1 MSGEVMILLGND
13 VVTVGYDFV
22 CGLEVAEDLDRL
34 VSPPLNDWMM
44 LDHHDSADDTLLSPH
59 STPRGRHRVIA
70 NHQGRLS
77 PGSSS
82 SLALATPRLTVE
94 TASEGLVSRESHHHG
109 VRTALQAHCEYSVQT
124 SVISSEQQRSA
135 RAVRQNPLPDE
146 RSVTRGFYTK

>member
-1 MSGEVMILLGND
+1 MSSGLLGND
-13 VVTVGYDFV
+13 IVAVGDDFV
-22 CGLEVAEDLDRL
+22 CSLEVAENLYRL

-82 SLALATPRLTVE
+82 GLALAAPRLTE
-94 TASEGLVSRESHHHG
+94 QPASEGLVSGESHHHG
-109 VRTALQAHCEYSVQT
+109 IRTALQAHCEYSVETATAERRAESKSSQT
-124 SVISSEQQRSA
+124 KPTSR
-135 RAVRQNPLPDE
+135 RAKRDKE
-146 RSVTRGFYTK
+146 I